1 MTASKTVLVTRP
13 NHDITTNYFYF
24 WAEEVLKLASKK
36 HKVLDLCSKKANRK
50 NFESYAKKHKPD
62 FFFFNGHGCDEIVAG
77 YNNEPLLITDG
88 NDELC
93 CDSIIY
99 IRSCSAAKTL
109 GNSLIRQSAKAC
121 IGYNTKFGFMRLIE
135 KEGNPLSDPLAKLYL
150 EPSNIVATTLLK
162 GHSASEAHLRGLG
175 EMKKNLRKMLSSE
188 NPLTDSTGI
197 VLLWS
202 NIRGQIL
209 LGDPNAII

>member
-1 MTASKTVLVTRP
+1 MATSKTVLVTRP
-13 NHDITTNYFYF
+13 NHDI
-24 WAEEVLKLASKK
+24 
-36 HKVLDLCSKKANRK
+36 
-50 NFESYAKKHKPD
+50 
-62 FFFFNGHGCDEIVAG
+62 
-77 YNNEPLLITDG
+77 
-88 NDELC
+88 
-93 CDSIIY
+93 
-99 IRSCSAAKTL
+99 
-109 GNSLIRQSAKAC
+109 
-121 IGYNTKFGFMRLIE
+121 IE
-135 KEGNPLSDPLAKLYL
+135 KENNPLSDPLAKLYL

>member
-1 MTASKTVLVTRP
+1 MSKIVLVTRP
-13 NHDITTNYFYF
+13 NHDITTNYFYL
-24 WAEEVLKLASKK
+24 WAEQVLKLASKK
-36 HKVLDLCSKKANRK
+36 HKVLDLNSKKANRK

-62 FFFFNGHGCDEIVAG
+62 FFFFNGHGSDEIVAG
-77 YNNEPLLITDG
+77 YNNEPLLIINK
-88 NDELC
+88 NDQLC
-93 CDSIIY
+93 RDSIIY

-109 GNSLIRQSAKAC
+109 GVSLIQQSAKAC
-121 IGYNTKFGFMRLIE
+121 IGYTTKFGFMRLIE
-135 KEGNPLSDPLAKLYL
+135 KERDPLSDPLAKLYL

-162 GHSASEAHLRGLG
+162 GHSASVAHLRGLG

-209 LGDPNAII
+209 LGNPNAVI

>member
-1 MTASKTVLVTRP
+1 MATNKTVLVTRP
-13 NHDITTNYFYF
+13 NHDITTNYFYL
-24 WAEEVLKLASKK
+24 WAGEVLRLASKK
-36 HKVLDLCSKKANRK
+36 HKVLDLYSKKASRK
-50 NFESYAKKHKPD
+50 NFESYAKKHKPN
-62 FFFFNGHGCDEIVAG
+62 FFFFNGHGSDEIVAG
-77 YNNEPLLITDG
+77 YNNEPLLIVNK

-93 CDSIIY
+93 WDSIVY

-109 GNSLIRQSAKAC
+109 GVSLIKQCTKAC
-121 IGYNTKFGFMRLIE
+121 IGYTTKFGFMRLIE
-135 KEGNPLSDPLAKLYL
+135 KERNPLSDPLAKLYL

-162 GHSASEAHLRGLG
+162 GHTASEAHFRGLG

-209 LGDPNAII
+209 LGDPNAVI